1 VLSCPS
7 VRFPTSMASKLF
19 GGVAGTL
26 AKASLALGVVGFVG
40 SHSLFNVEPGFRG
53 IMFDR
58 FRGGIQK
65 GPVFPEGMHFQ
76 IPYVQRVILM
86 DVRTTPRTIT
96 TVTGT
101 KDLQEVNL
109 SLRTLS
115 RPLESKLP
123 HILQSLGQDYNER
136 VLPSVANEVLKAVV
150 AQYNADQLLTLR
162 DQVSKEIRD
171 VLTERCK
178 DFNLVLDDVSITHLN
193 FSKEFAH
200 AIEDKQVAEQ
210 MAERAKFVV
219 MKAEQEKQALIIRS
233 EGDAEA
239 AQRVADALKK
249 SGKGLIELRRIETA
263 LQIAETL
270 SRGSGSITYIPSGQ
284 NNSMLFNLG
293 GPK

>member
-1 VLSCPS
+1 
-7 VRFPTSMASKLF
+7 LF
-19 GGVAGTL
+19 GGVGGTL
-26 AKASLALGVVGFVG
+26 AKVAFGVGVLGFAAETC
-40 SHSLFNVEPGFRG
+40 LFNVTPGHRG
-53 IMFDR
+53 VMFNR
-58 FRGGIQK
+58 FRGGIQDEVY
-65 GPVFPEGMHFQ
+65 GEGTHFQ
-76 IPYVQRVILM
+76 IPIVQRVSIM
-86 DVRTTPRTIT
+86 DVRTAPRTIT

-115 RPLESKLP
+115 RPQEKKLP
-123 HILQSLGQDYNER
+123 HILKTLGTDYNER

-162 DQVSKEIRD
+162 DQVSEDIKNA
-171 VLTERCK
+171 LAKRCE

-210 MAERAKFVV
+210 MAERAKFIV

-239 AQRVADALKK
+239 AKRVSDALAK

-263 LQIAETL
+263 LQVADTL
-270 SRGSGSITYIPSGQ
+270 SRGPGNITYVPSGQ
-284 NNSMLFNLG
+284 SSNLLFNLG
-293 GPK
+293 AGTK